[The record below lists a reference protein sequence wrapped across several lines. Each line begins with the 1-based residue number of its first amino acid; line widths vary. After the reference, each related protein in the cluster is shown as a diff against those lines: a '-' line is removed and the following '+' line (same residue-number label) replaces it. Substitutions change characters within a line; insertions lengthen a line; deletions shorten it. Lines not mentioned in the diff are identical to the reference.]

1 MPHLG
6 HRHINCLFAFKPAR
20 ALHAPV
26 DEMAQHLTALR
37 ADHLP
42 DAVRQSAALG
52 WPYREADWRFAFDL
66 GSGFAVEADGRLVG
80 TAMWWPYGET
90 HASVGMIIVDPG
102 MQGRG
107 LGRAL
112 MGKLLHEARSRTV
125 FLNATQEGLPL
136 YTQLGFVAR
145 GQVFQHQAI
154 WPAETVLANA
164 PAGVRPMQAADDQRV
179 RRLDLAATKMDR
191 TALLDALFAAGTAMV
206 IDRGAGVS
214 AYACAREFGHGVV
227 IGPVVA
233 TGADGAADAM
243 DLIAA
248 LADRARG
255 RFLRIDVTESSGLSA
270 WLTETGLPCVGHAV
284 SMVRDIQARAMD
296 ADADVRLFALSNQS
310 FG

>member
-1 MPHLG
+1 MTFDPSRG
-6 HRHINCLFAFKPAR
+6 
-20 ALHAPV
+20 LHAPA
-26 DEMAQHLTALR
+26 DKMAPHLTALR
-37 ADHLP
+37 VDHLP
-42 DAVRQSAALG
+42 DAVRQSSALG

-66 GSGFAVEADGRLVG
+66 GSGFAAEVDGRLVA

-112 MGKLLHEARSRTV
+112 MGQLLRETSNRTV
-125 FLNATQEGLPL
+125 FLNSTQEGLPL

-145 GQVFQHQAI
+145 GQVFQHQAVL
-154 WPAETVLANA
+154 PAETVLAPT
-164 PAGVRPMQAADDQRV
+164 PAGVRPMQAGDGERV
-179 RRLDLAATKMDR
+179 RRLDLAATGMDR
-191 TALLDALFAAGTAMV
+191 TALLDALFGAGTTIV
-206 IDRGAGVS
+206 IDRGVGVS

-233 TGADGAADAM
+233 TGASSAADAM

-248 LADRARG
+248 LAGRARG

-270 WLTETGLPCVGHAV
+270 WLTDIGLPCVGHAV
-284 SMVRDIQARAMD
+284 PMVRDTQARPID
-296 ADADVRLFALSNQS
+296 ADVGVRLFALSNQS